1 MTAHCVVRAPLIFAV
16 LLAAPSLCTSQAS
29 EHRSIS
35 VTFENDAFFGSSDSS
50 YTNGIRVTWDLLR
63 HVDWL
68 RKASRVTSFEWLADA
83 VNGARPI
90 RATRRA
96 CAPHESREDG
106 ARNCMSVG
114 FSLAQT
120 MYTPSD
126 IVDPVLQ
133 VNDRPYA
140 GMLYGS
146 LYVNTLRHR
155 AQYSSELQVG
165 ATGPASGSEG
175 TQSLA
180 HWTWSTVS
188 AKPRGWGNQLRTKPQ
203 VGLVNTYMYR
213 PAFLEYCRTKFGC
226 NGAYGENRILDV
238 TPRAETVLGTHMV
251 RGSGGGMLRIGWRFP
266 DAVGLTRIPTTAAR
280 SADDGSG
287 QFWFNGFVGFDGRA
301 VLHNTFITGISPFGN
316 DRWNDAR
323 QIALRRGV
331 SELSY
336 GGAAGFARGTVVVQV
351 VERSAEYAP
360 NGGSHRF
367 GSVTLMLHT
376 PKVARGR
383 R

>member
-1 MTAHCVVRAPLIFAV
+1 MTTHGVLRAPLMVAV
-16 LLAAPSLCTSQAS
+16 MLAAPSLCASQAS

-35 VTFENDAFFGSSDSS
+35 VTLENDAFFGSSDSS

-90 RATRRA
+90 RATRSA

-155 AQYSSELQVG
+155 AQYSS
-165 ATGPASGSEG
+165 
-175 TQSLA
+175 
-180 HWTWSTVS
+180 
-188 AKPRGWGNQLRTKPQ
+188 
-203 VGLVNTYMYR
+203 
-213 PAFLEYCRTKFGC
+213 
-226 NGAYGENRILDV
+226 
-238 TPRAETVLGTHMV
+238 
-251 RGSGGGMLRIGWRFP
+251 
-266 DAVGLTRIPTTAAR
+266 
-280 SADDGSG
+280 
-287 QFWFNGFVGFDGRA
+287 
-301 VLHNTFITGISPFGN
+301 
-316 DRWNDAR
+316 
-323 QIALRRGV
+323 
-331 SELSY
+331 
-336 GGAAGFARGTVVVQV
+336 
-351 VERSAEYAP
+351 
-360 NGGSHRF
+360 
-367 GSVTLMLHT
+367 
-376 PKVARGR
+376 
-383 R
+383 